1 MPKGQCFSLY
11 FIFYFFFSLSLTF
24 GEATAS
30 KLDMDGSVAPEATF
44 VNRRRGLIF
53 LILTSDLLFAT
64 QVKTKMKYYPS
75 PDKWTNEKNEL
86 DGKCIVLFSLPLGQT
101 FFFFTSAPDLYPREE
116 KFVGFPDQQ
125 IISPRKKN
133 EIKKFREKRYVTR
146 IEE

>member
-101 FFFFTSAPDLYPREE
+101 FFFFYKCTRPLSQRRKIRWVPRPANNISQKE
-116 KFVGFPDQQ
+116 K
-125 IISPRKKN
+125 
-133 EIKKFREKRYVTR
+133 
-146 IEE
+146 